1 MLRAPTTSDREL
13 VPTITR
19 PRIALVASLTLVA
32 FGAPPMRAQTPSS
45 KAAPTVTFEADL
57 SRATATAHA
66 PFKAGGASW
75 SCSTTHCTGKGPGN
89 DPASTCSALVKHV
102 GPLKNFTAAG
112 KGVDMKACNGVTPA
126 MSLMPRPGSLAI
138 DIDL

>member
-66 PFKAGGASW
+66 PFMAGGASW

-89 DPASTCSALVKHV
+89 DPASTCAALVKHV
-102 GPLKNFTAAG
+102 GPHKNFTAAG

-126 MSLMPRPGSLAI
+126 MSLMPRPRSLALDT
-138 DIDL
+138 DI

>member
-1 MLRAPTTSDREL
+1 M
-13 VPTITR
+13 PTITH
-19 PRIALVASLTLVA
+19 PRIALTASLTLAVI
-32 FGAPPMRAQTPSS
+32 GAAPLRAQTTSS

-89 DPASTCSALVKHV
+89 DPASACSALVKHV

-138 DIDL
+138 GIDL

>member
-89 DPASTCSALVKHV
+89 DPASTCAALVKHV

>member
-1 MLRAPTTSDREL
+1 M
-13 VPTITR
+13 PTITR

-66 PFKAGGASW
+66 PFKAGSATW

-89 DPASTCSALVKHV
+89 DPASTCAALVKHV

-126 MSLMPRPGSLAI
+126 MSLMPRPRSLALDT
-138 DIDL
+138 DI